1 MLLILV
7 CSLIGIVCI
16 IDIGPVL
23 YYDTQSMANEQENH
37 DNIISK
43 AAEPRPVST
52 DRRPFDNRIQSSTDT
67 CASDIKINES
77 APRSR
82 SRWTWRLIGRL
93 VGVYAAMIPAGMS
106 YAVIGAIL
114 LELGRQTDTGL
125 DKLALLFTWNFIG
138 RFVSSFTVSAI
149 FDRMHPEMQL
159 GVISLVFIITVSVI
173 PMTRHY
179 GVVSAAIA
187 VMGSCTGYLT
197 TGGTSTVFFLF
208 INNGSPAPFIQANY
222 FAMAVGSMLAPLVVK
237 PFLSL
242 ESGLNPSGFGYNS
255 TKIGVQPSDNSTSQ
269 VSFGMIEPGTF
280 YPAMIICAAMFIPAI
295 FLWLQFI
302 KDKCNARRHNRS
314 SSEAKQVTSE
324 DPVIIILLCIA
335 FYCGLGVEITYG
347 GLLYTYAVKG
357 CNWDQQS
364 ANNLITVFW
373 ITYTVTRGV
382 SILVTKVIRPQT
394 ILAVTIP
401 IMVAMMV
408 LMAAASQISPVILW
422 ISAAGNAVAMS
433 LQLGTW
439 FLVGNDFF
447 PVSGRLA
454 GLFMA
459 SVYMGGMTVPAM
471 TGYLF
476 KSVNQAWMCY
486 ILLFLSIVLLVV
498 YVTLCIYDRYRKGR
512 KTECPPTRMSGETK
526 AADSLLEQ

>member
-1 MLLILV
+1 MLVKRRYIYHNVLLILV

-23 YYDTQSMANEQENH
+23 YTQSMANEQENH
-37 DNIISK
+37 DNIISEG
-43 AAEPRPVST
+43 AEPRPVST

-242 ESGLNPSGFGYNS
+242 ESGLNASGF
-255 TKIGVQPSDNSTSQ
+255 
-269 VSFGMIEPGTF
+269 
-280 YPAMIICAAMFIPAI
+280 
-295 FLWLQFI
+295 WLQFD
-302 KDKCNARRHNRS
+302 KDRS
-314 SSEAKQVTSE
+314 T
-324 DPVIIILLCIA
+324 
-335 FYCGLGVEITYG
+335 
-347 GLLYTYAVKG
+347 
-357 CNWDQQS
+357 
-364 ANNLITVFW
+364 
-373 ITYTVTRGV
+373 
-382 SILVTKVIRPQT
+382 
-394 ILAVTIP
+394 
-401 IMVAMMV
+401 
-408 LMAAASQISPVILW
+408 
-422 ISAAGNAVAMS
+422 
-433 LQLGTW
+433 
-439 FLVGNDFF
+439 
-447 PVSGRLA
+447 
-454 GLFMA
+454 
-459 SVYMGGMTVPAM
+459 
-471 TGYLF
+471 
-476 KSVNQAWMCY
+476 
-486 ILLFLSIVLLVV
+486 
-498 YVTLCIYDRYRKGR
+498 TL
-512 KTECPPTRMSGETK
+512 
-526 AADSLLEQ
+526 